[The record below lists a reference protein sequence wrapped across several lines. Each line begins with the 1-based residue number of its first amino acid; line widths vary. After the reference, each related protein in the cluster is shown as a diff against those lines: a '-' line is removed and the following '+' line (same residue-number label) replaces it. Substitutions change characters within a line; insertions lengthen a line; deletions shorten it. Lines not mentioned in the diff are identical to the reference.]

1 MIKLIG
7 SCVFLVTGISFTFFS
22 QPEVLSTSSPGSVGF
37 SSSSSYETFDGINLG
52 LSFQYPANWIM
63 FEAGFDPVFMKDFE
77 GVVSFDIVNDNDHS
91 KQGNE
96 GILAGDSGLVNPN
109 LSIVSLRSPYRHIVR
124 KMLLEGKR
132 ISAADYIKSLRTVK
146 EIKSEFL
153 AMFSN
158 RKFDAIVVPST
169 IVPAPRVVDNIV
181 WVGKNVVLETRQALL
196 RNTIVFNST
205 GLPAISIPIGFTNS
219 NMPVGVQIVGPP
231 FKEEIILSIAYCY
244 EQISSSMNTF
254 VPRLH

>member
-1 MIKLIG
+1 MQVSLMIKLIG

-22 QPEVLSTSSPGSVGF
+22 QPEVLSTSSPGSGGF

-109 LSIVSLRSPYRHIVR
+109 LSIVSLRSPYHNLTLKEYAEIRSYDFRQLFSDYYLHMTENSQSNESIDGYPYWVLDYSFR
-124 KMLLEGKR
+124 IDDKTNRYGMSILLIRGEKVYE
-132 ISAADYIKSLRTVK
+132 ISYIADSY
-146 EIKSEFL
+146 EEF
-153 AMFSN
+153 
-158 RKFDAIVVPST
+158 I
-169 IVPAPRVVDNIV
+169 
-181 WVGKNVVLETRQALL
+181 
-196 RNTIVFNST
+196 RN
-205 GLPAISIPIGFTNS
+205 L
-219 NMPVGVQIVGPP
+219 
-231 FKEEIILSIAYCY
+231 EEIRKVIKTMY
-244 EQISSSMNTF
+244 F
-254 VPRLH
+254 VDSTNQ

>member
-109 LSIVSLRSPYRHIVR
+109 LSIVSLRSPYHNLTLKEYAEIRSYDFRQLFSDYYLHMTENSQSNESIDGYPYWVLDYSFR
-124 KMLLEGKR
+124 IDDKTNRYGMSILLIRGEKVYE
-132 ISAADYIKSLRTVK
+132 ISYIADSY
-146 EIKSEFL
+146 EEF
-153 AMFSN
+153 
-158 RKFDAIVVPST
+158 I
-169 IVPAPRVVDNIV
+169 
-181 WVGKNVVLETRQALL
+181 
-196 RNTIVFNST
+196 RN
-205 GLPAISIPIGFTNS
+205 L
-219 NMPVGVQIVGPP
+219 
-231 FKEEIILSIAYCY
+231 EEIRKVIKTMY
-244 EQISSSMNTF
+244 F
-254 VPRLH
+254 VDSTNQ

>member
-109 LSIVSLRSPYRHIVR
+109 LSIVSLKSPYHNLTLKDYAKIRTYDFRQLFSDYYLHMTENSQSNESIDGYPYWVLNYSFRIDDKTNRYGMSILLIRGEKVYEISYIADSYEEFIRNLAEVR
-124 KMLLEGKR
+124 KM
-132 ISAADYIKSLRTVK
+132 IKTMYFV
-146 EIKSEFL
+146 
-153 AMFSN
+153 
-158 RKFDAIVVPST
+158 DST
-169 IVPAPRVVDNIV
+169 N
-181 WVGKNVVLETRQALL
+181 Q
-196 RNTIVFNST
+196 
-205 GLPAISIPIGFTNS
+205 
-219 NMPVGVQIVGPP
+219 
-231 FKEEIILSIAYCY
+231 
-244 EQISSSMNTF
+244 
-254 VPRLH
+254 

>member
-1 MIKLIG
+1 MQVSLMIKLIG

-109 LSIVSLRSPYRHIVR
+109 LSFVSLRSPYHNLTLKEYAEIRSYDFRQLFSDYYLHMTENPQSNESIDGYPYWVLDYSFR
-124 KMLLEGKR
+124 IDDKTNRYGMSILLIRGEKVYE
-132 ISAADYIKSLRTVK
+132 ISYIADSY
-146 EIKSEFL
+146 EEF
-153 AMFSN
+153 
-158 RKFDAIVVPST
+158 I
-169 IVPAPRVVDNIV
+169 
-181 WVGKNVVLETRQALL
+181 
-196 RNTIVFNST
+196 RN
-205 GLPAISIPIGFTNS
+205 L
-219 NMPVGVQIVGPP
+219 
-231 FKEEIILSIAYCY
+231 EEIRKVIKTMY
-244 EQISSSMNTF
+244 F
-254 VPRLH
+254 VDSTNQ

>member
-1 MIKLIG
+1 MQVSLMIKLIG

-63 FEAGFDPVFMKDFE
+63 FEAGFDPVFIKDFE

-109 LSIVSLRSPYRHIVR
+109 LSIVSLKSPYHNLTLKEYAEIRSYDFRQLFSDYYLHITENSQSNESIDGYPYWVLDYSFR
-124 KMLLEGKR
+124 IDDKTNRYGMSILLIRGEKVYE
-132 ISAADYIKSLRTVK
+132 ISYIADSY
-146 EIKSEFL
+146 EEF
-153 AMFSN
+153 
-158 RKFDAIVVPST
+158 I
-169 IVPAPRVVDNIV
+169 
-181 WVGKNVVLETRQALL
+181 
-196 RNTIVFNST
+196 RN
-205 GLPAISIPIGFTNS
+205 L
-219 NMPVGVQIVGPP
+219 
-231 FKEEIILSIAYCY
+231 EEIRKVIKTMY
-244 EQISSSMNTF
+244 F
-254 VPRLH
+254 VDSTNQ

>member
-1 MIKLIG
+1 MQVSLMIKLIG

-109 LSIVSLRSPYRHIVR
+109 LSIVSLRSPYHNLTLKEYAEIRSYDFRQLFSDYYLHMTENSQSNESIDGYPYWVLDYSFR
-124 KMLLEGKR
+124 IDDKTNRYGMSILLIRGEKVYE
-132 ISAADYIKSLRTVK
+132 ISYIADSY
-146 EIKSEFL
+146 EEF
-153 AMFSN
+153 
-158 RKFDAIVVPST
+158 I
-169 IVPAPRVVDNIV
+169 
-181 WVGKNVVLETRQALL
+181 
-196 RNTIVFNST
+196 RN
-205 GLPAISIPIGFTNS
+205 L
-219 NMPVGVQIVGPP
+219 
-231 FKEEIILSIAYCY
+231 EEIRKVIKTMY
-244 EQISSSMNTF
+244 F
-254 VPRLH
+254 VDSTNQ